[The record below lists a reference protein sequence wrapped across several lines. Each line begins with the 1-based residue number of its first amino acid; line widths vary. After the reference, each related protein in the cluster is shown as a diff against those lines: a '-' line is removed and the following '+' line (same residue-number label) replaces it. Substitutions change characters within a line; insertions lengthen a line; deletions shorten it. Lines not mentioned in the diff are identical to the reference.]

1 MFLRI
6 NTSGKNKYIQIL
18 HNYRDGKKSK
28 HKAIMQLGRYDKERY
43 KILKKELKDFK
54 RISRATT
61 IINEMENDV
70 ANVKKH
76 TKPFTKKLNY
86 K

>member
-1 MFLRI
+1 
-6 NTSGKNKYIQIL
+6 
-18 HNYRDGKKSK
+18 
-28 HKAIMQLGRYDKERY
+28 MQLGRYDKERY